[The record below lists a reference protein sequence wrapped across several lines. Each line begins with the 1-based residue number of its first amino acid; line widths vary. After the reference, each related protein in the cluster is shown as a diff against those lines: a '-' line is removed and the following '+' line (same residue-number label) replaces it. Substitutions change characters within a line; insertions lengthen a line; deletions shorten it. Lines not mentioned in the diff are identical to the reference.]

1 MKLSSY
7 LYPEYIKLDSAVSD
21 FDQAALM
28 LLDSVKSLIKEKNTQ
43 ELLTLVKEREKQ
55 APTVFDDGL
64 CVPHLRLDNFDDHI
78 IAICI
83 PKEPFIY
90 AEKTVK
96 IMVMI
101 ISSKAKPSS
110 YLNTLSGIAKLIKNQ
125 QIRQKLLDTKNADQL
140 INIIKENDIE
150 VEKGITVA
158 DIMSDK
164 VIAVQEETSLKEV
177 IDLFVKNH
185 TSFIPV
191 TDNHNTLLG
200 EIRMFDILQ
209 IGLPQYTSMIGNLR
223 FLKSFEPFEELLKK
237 EEQLKAKDI
246 MKKPHPLVNPDT
258 SIIELA
264 FEISREQRRHVAV
277 VTKDNKLAGVVSIM
291 DILDKVLRV

>member
-7 LYPEYIKLDSAVSD
+7 LYPEYIRIGANVST
-21 FDQAALM
+21 FDDAAIIM
-28 LLDSVKSLIKEKNTQ
+28 LESIKNLIKEKNTE
-43 ELLTLVKEREKQ
+43 ELLALVKEREEQ

-90 AEKTVK
+90 AEKEVR

-101 ISSKAKPSS
+101 ISSKAKPSA
-110 YLNTLSGIAKLIKNQ
+110 YLNTLSGIAKLIKNTD
-125 QIRQKLLDTKNADQL
+125 IREKLLKANHPDNL
-140 INIIKENDIE
+140 INTIKDNDIE

-158 DIMSDK
+158 EIMSK
-164 VIAVQEETSLKEV
+164 KIISVTPETTLKEV
-177 IDLFVKNH
+177 MDLFVQNH

-191 TDNHNTLLG
+191 TDKDNTLLG

-209 IGLPQYTSMIGNLR
+209 IGLPQYTSMIGNLS

-237 EEQLKAKDI
+237 EETLTAKDI
-246 MKKPHPLVNPDT
+246 MKKPHPVVSQDT

-264 FEISREQRRHVAV
+264 FEITREQRRHIAV
-277 VTKDNKLAGVVSIM
+277 TDNNKLVGVVSIM